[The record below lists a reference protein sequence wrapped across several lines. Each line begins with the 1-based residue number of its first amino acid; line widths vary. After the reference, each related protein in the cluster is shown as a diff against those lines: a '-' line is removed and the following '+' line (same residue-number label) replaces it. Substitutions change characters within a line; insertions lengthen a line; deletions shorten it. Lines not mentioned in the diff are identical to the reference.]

1 MKTNFPLLWI
11 DDNPQFVDSLRPP
24 LEEWMDDQ
32 GFGLVVYYH
41 KNEKDI
47 FADLEKR
54 EVELIVLDYKLPK
67 KKGDELI
74 GEIRGKNFYHDII
87 FYSQFGIP
95 NDVFTVPPDGVFFV
109 DKTDAKARIKDL
121 IGLKIQRA
129 SDLATLR
136 GWIVAD
142 AIELERI
149 LGRVLAKFFN
159 EKSTMFTERVL
170 LEEGL
175 FNFGKK
181 QKVLNGILKDHIAA
195 LRKSETATPEMMDK
209 LKNCK
214 GILNSFVDEIIEVR
228 NALAHQFAE
237 IHETGHKKI
246 KTMTSAAK
254 EIVITP
260 AECTKIR
267 KNVRKHLA
275 NLEELESLI

>member
-142 AIELERI
+142 AIELRGYWAESWQNFSTRSLRCSPSVCFWRKACSILER
-149 LGRVLAKFFN
+149 
-159 EKSTMFTERVL
+159 S
-170 LEEGL
+170 
-175 FNFGKK
+175 
-181 QKVLNGILKDHIAA
+181 
-195 LRKSETATPEMMDK
+195 RK
-209 LKNCK
+209 C
-214 GILNSFVDEIIEVR
+214 
-228 NALAHQFAE
+228 
-237 IHETGHKKI
+237 
-246 KTMTSAAK
+246 
-254 EIVITP
+254 
-260 AECTKIR
+260 
-267 KNVRKHLA
+267 
-275 NLEELESLI
+275 